1 MLGRPAMGYLLVISN
16 DDDDDER
23 ELCVYPRRTHH
34 QLANQIQQ
42 FTIWS
47 VLLNA
52 EFNAL
57 RAQTWCKRNDA
68 RYVDLREQK
77 QWRRSGRQPGAEA
90 PN

>member
-1 MLGRPAMGYLLVISN
+1 MGYLLVISN

-57 RAQTWCKRNDA
+57 RAQT
-68 RYVDLREQK
+68 
-77 QWRRSGRQPGAEA
+77 
-90 PN
+90 